1 MDTNRN
7 VLHNLA
13 KIAHQLPYPMFWT
26 NPETRIMGA
35 NQAYIDAAGAHHS
48 ERVIGKLP
56 VDYLPREQADIVV
69 EQINMAR
76 KSKVSQTCEEIIED
90 KISGSPRYFTI
101 FRTPITD
108 AEDQVIAVI
117 STSFE
122 TTAER
127 EVFGDKIRKIIHDIS
142 SPMASIR
149 VMLKICEELP
159 ENKRNLLEEA
169 VTRVSEIM
177 SSLNAIYKKDNK
189 RKRSERVYREH
200 LLVSDHLVHII
211 KDRKEQFK
219 NQLITFETDITN
231 EAHFAFAPLT
241 ATQFHRVISNLI
253 NNAVESFGYRTND
266 TITVSMDADPDT
278 ILLNIR
284 DTGKG
289 LTPWQLE
296 QFRNRERYEETLENI
311 GYMRMMQVWNILDQN
326 NIRLTIDSARNQGTE
341 IQLYIPRVSAST
353 WIAKSIQLDPASM
366 ILILDD
372 DKTIHGTWTERFKP
386 YLKRFPTMSLRHFT
400 HGDALLHYIDNLSPE
415 DKERVV
421 FLSDYELLN
430 QQRNGLQVIEDS
442 ALKNVIL
449 ITGYYANQNVQEIAS
464 EMDVKIIPKPMISLV
479 QIFCDPVV
487 IR

>member
-1 MDTNRN
+1 MDTTRN
-7 VLHNLA
+7 VLHNLN
-13 KIAHQLPYPMFWT
+13 KIAARLPYAMFWT
-26 NPETRIMGA
+26 DRESRVMGA
-35 NQAYIDAAGAHHS
+35 NQAYIDAAGAQNT
-48 ERVIGKLP
+48 ERVIGKKP
-56 VDYLPREQADIVV
+56 QEFLPREQADIVV
-69 EQINMAR
+69 EQINMVR
-76 KSKVSQTCEEIIED
+76 KSKESQTHEEIIED
-90 KISGSPRYFTI
+90 RMSGLPRYFTT

-108 AEDQVIAVI
+108 ADDQVISVI

-122 TTAER
+122 TTVER
-127 EVFGDKIRKIIHDIS
+127 EVLGDKVRKIIHDIS
-142 SPMASIR
+142 SPVASMR

-177 SSLNAIYKKDNK
+177 SSLNAIYKKENK
-189 RKRSERVYREH
+189 RVRAERVYREH
-200 LLVSDHLVHII
+200 LLVSEHLANII
-211 KDRKEQFK
+211 RDKKEQFK
-219 NQLITFETDITN
+219 NQLIAFETDISN

-241 ATQFHRVISNLI
+241 ATQFNRVISNLI

-266 TITVSMDADPDT
+266 TISINMDADADT

-311 GYMRMMQVWNILDQN
+311 GYMRMMQAWNILDQN

-353 WIAKSIQLDPASM
+353 WIAKGIQLEPSSM
-366 ILILDD
+366 ILVLDD
-372 DKTIHGTWTERFKP
+372 DKSIHGVWTERFKP
-386 YLKRFPTMSLRHFT
+386 YLKRFPAMSLRHFS
-400 HGDALLHYIDNLSPE
+400 HGDVLLHYVENLSRE

-421 FLSDYELLN
+421 LLSDYELLN
-430 QQRNGLQVIEDS
+430 QPRNGLQVIEDS
-442 ALKNVIL
+442 ELKNVIL
-449 ITGYYANQNVQEIAS
+449 ITGYYTNQNVQEIAS
-464 EMDVKIIPKPMISLV
+464 ELDVKIIPKPMIALV
-479 QIFCDPVV
+479 QIFCDPIV